1 MKVYLNLVK
10 DVLENGRMKENRTG
24 TRALTIAGSMIQH
37 DLQNG
42 FPLLTTKKMASKAMM
57 VELEFFIK
65 GLTDKRWL
73 QERGCKI
80 WNEWASP
87 DVIPEDLNDDERKK
101 RQLEE
106 HELGP
111 VYGFQWRNFNGSLDG
126 SVKGV
131 DQLTQVLETLKTD
144 PTNRRMLVSAWNPQ
158 ALESMALPP
167 CHILFHIVV
176 IGDTI
181 NLTWFQ
187 RSCDLMLGIPFN
199 LSSYAL
205 LLHLLAK
212 ESGYKEGVVTGM
224 LSDVHIY
231 EDHIKNARLQLERHP
246 MELCQVKT
254 EPFSSI
260 FTWEHSH
267 TSFEN
272 YESHQKIS
280 FPIAV

>member
-10 DVLENGRMKENRTG
+10 DVLENGQMKENRTG

-37 DLQNG
+37 NLQKG
-42 FPLLTTKKMASKAMM
+42 FPLLTTKKMASRAMM

-87 DVIPEDLNDDERKK
+87 DVIPGDLNDEERKK
-101 RQLEE
+101 RQMEE

-126 SVKGV
+126 SIKGV
-131 DQLTQVLETLKTD
+131 DQLSQVIETLKTD
-144 PTNRRMLVSAWNPQ
+144 PTDRRMLVSAWNPL

-212 ESGYKEGVVTGM
+212 ESGYKEGVITGM

-231 EDHIKNARLQLERHP
+231 EDHIKNARLQLERDP
-246 MELCQVKT
+246 MKLCQVKT
-254 EPFSSI
+254 EPFNSI

-267 TSFEN
+267 TSFVN
-272 YESHQKIS
+272 YESHPKIS

>member
-1 MKVYLNLVK
+1 MKVYLDLVNQ
-10 DVLENGRMKENRTG
+10 VLEKGQMKENRTG
-24 TRALTIAGSMIQH
+24 TRALTIAGAMIQH
-37 DLQNG
+37 DLREG
-42 FPLLTTKKMASKAMM
+42 FPLLTTKKMAVKAMM

-73 QERGCKI
+73 KDRGCNI

-87 DVIPEDLNDDERKK
+87 DVIPRGLSDEERKK

-111 VYGFQWRNFNGSLDG
+111 IYGFQWRNFNGSPDG
-126 SVKGV
+126 SVPGF
-131 DQLTQVLETLKTD
+131 DQLAAVVKTLKTD
-144 PTNRRMLVSAWNPQ
+144 PTNRRMVVSAWNPL

-167 CHILFHIVV
+167 CHILFHLVV
-176 IGDTI
+176 IGTTL

-205 LLHLLAK
+205 LLHLLAL
-212 ESGYKEGVVTGM
+212 EGGFTAGTVSGM

-231 EDHIKNARLQLERHP
+231 EDHIENARDQVQRQPL
-246 MELCQVKT
+246 ELCRVRT
-254 EPFSSI
+254 EPFVSI
-260 FTWEHSH
+260 FEWEHNH

-272 YESHQKIS
+272 YSSHPRIN